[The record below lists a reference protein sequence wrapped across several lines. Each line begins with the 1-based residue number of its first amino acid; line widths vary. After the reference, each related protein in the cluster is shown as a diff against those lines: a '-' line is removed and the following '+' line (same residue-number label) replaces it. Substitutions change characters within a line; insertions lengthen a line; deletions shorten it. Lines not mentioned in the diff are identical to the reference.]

1 MNSEYELAPIVL
13 FVYNRPEHTFQTVEA
28 LKRNKLANQS
38 ELIIFCDAAKNKEV
52 ENSVKKVREYVKTIS
67 GFKSIKI
74 IEREVNFGLAKSI
87 INGVTDIVNIYGLV
101 IIGLS
106 LILGAYVKLVSV
118 GGIALLSM
126 YYLSHPP
133 LIDANYILRTEGSAL
148 WVDKNLIMLCAFLVI
163 IYFPTSK
170 LIGLDRYLLK
180 K

>member
-1 MNSEYELAPIVL
+1 MNKLIN
-13 FVYNRPEHTFQTVEA
+13 YNRSQLVVLVILRVLLGWYFLYE
-28 LKRNKLANQS
+28 
-38 ELIIFCDAAKNKEV
+38 
-52 ENSVKKVREYVKTIS
+52 
-67 GFKSIKI
+67 
-74 IEREVNFGLAKSI
+74 GLAKLLAPGWTSFAYLKDSEGI
-87 INGVTDIVNIYGLV
+87 LSDFFIWLADNSTILYVVDIVNIYGLV

-106 LILGAYVKLVSV
+106 LILGAYVKLVSM

-133 LIDANYILRTEGSAL
+133 LIDANYILRTEGAAL
-148 WVDKNLIMLCAFLVI
+148 WVDKNLIMLCAFFVI